1 MAVSMATSNETLD
14 DNAGRPKRVKTSTSE
29 VEQFSLAEQM
39 EYERYKAG
47 KIAREASSSPFAG
60 LRIAKAKPGGTV

>member
-1 MAVSMATSNETLD
+1 MATTSETLD
-14 DNAGRPKRVKTSTSE
+14 DNAGRPKRVKTSTAD
-29 VEQFSLAEQM
+29 VEQYSLTEQM

-47 KIAREASSSPFAG
+47 KTARAASSSPFAG